1 MSIGTA
7 NLVRVA
13 DRRSVNASHAQPGP
27 IALVGSGEFLPAMAA
42 TDAALL
48 AGRQARVAVVPTAAG
63 LESAERIRYWFDLAH
78 AHYEAMGVEVVE
90 VHAFDRAAADNPAQA
105 ALFDGVGLVYLS
117 GGDPHHVTTT
127 LAGTAVWR
135 AIETAWRAGA
145 ALAGCSAGAMTLAG
159 KVASIRGRATID
171 GLGLVPGVC
180 VLPHFDRLR
189 VNYPDLAARV
199 SVELGATV
207 LGIDEDT
214 ALVSTGAGG
223 WRVEGK
229 ASVHV
234 LGGESGAVIHP
245 SGSEGVGW

>member
-1 MSIGTA
+1 MNSS
-7 NLVRVA
+7 A
-13 DRRSVNASHAQPGP
+13 DQPGP
-27 IALVGSGEFLPAMAA
+27 LALVGSGEFLPVMAA

-48 AGRQARVAVVPTAAG
+48 AGRPARVAVVPTAAG
-63 LESAERIRYWFDLAH
+63 LESPARIRYWFDLAH
-78 AHYEAMGVEVVE
+78 RHYEPMGVEVVE
-90 VHAFDRAAADNPAQA
+90 VPVFDRAAAEDPTHAE
-105 ALFDGVGLVYLS
+105 LFEGVGLVYLS

-127 LAGTAVWR
+127 LAGTAVWQ
-135 AIETAWRAGA
+135 AIEAAWRAGA
-145 ALAGCSAGAMTLAG
+145 GLAGCSAGAMTLAG

-199 SVELGATV
+199 SAELGTTV

-214 ALVSTGAGG
+214 ALVSTGDGW

-234 LGGESGAVIHP
+234 LGGETRVVIHP
-245 SGSEGVGW
+245 TGSQLSGW